1 MLPPCPQSPRILTIK
16 RSIGYDSPDQ
26 THLGTSFCDGFCG
39 HSGNLLL
46 NISKQ
51 TLTTGWRVR
60 EVAQEGMPAHNQLP
74 WLPAQVPGSVHLDL
88 LRAGVIPN
96 PFERMHERDV
106 AWVDESDWVYETEF
120 TVDGPP
126 PSYAFLLF
134 HGLDTMAEIT
144 LNGQALGTT
153 ETMFIPHEFPVG
165 GRLQTGTNTLR
176 VTFRSVRRVGQ
187 ERMAAWNSGGNDTL
201 PGHWDNWDE
210 RAFVRKAQYQY
221 GWDWGP
227 VLRGCGIWQPVE
239 LITVPVARLGDGK
252 HSVVFNP
259 EGNAT
264 VTVTTEVERLPGQED
279 TPLTLTVRL
288 QNAEAL
294 SLAVPTGT
302 GRVEVSGS
310 VILARPRRWQPSGYG
325 EAALYD
331 LTLTLSGAGG
341 EADGRVSKIGLRT
354 IELVREADA
363 DGKGEGFKFR
373 VNGVD
378 VYAKGANWI
387 PDHSFPSLIT
397 SASLR
402 ERVTQARDAHFTM
415 LRIWGGGFYESEEF
429 YALCDEM
436 GLLVWQDFPYGCSY
450 YPDTGDYA
458 QVARVEATAAVKRVR
473 NHVSLALWCGNNEN
487 HTMFESNWTGTRP
500 PRLLGEHLYHEVLP
514 AVVAAEDPQTPYW
527 PGSPYGGPVGD
538 SNSADFGDC
547 HNWDV
552 WHGRGDWVNYTEN
565 DSRFCS
571 EFGFASSC
579 GLGAW
584 DTCLALEDRHP
595 HSPVVRW
602 HDKTRKGYETYLGL
616 IDLHFPVAQTLED
629 LVYYSQCNQA
639 EALKY
644 GVEHYRRR
652 KGRNWGTLFWQL
664 NDCWPVQSW
673 AVIDSTG
680 IPKAAYFACKK
691 FYAPVLLSLVRD
703 GESVEAHLVNDGL
716 TPLAGEIKFTV
727 VTLNGETLS
736 EETAQ
741 TGIDANA
748 ASLAATFS
756 LTEALGRETDVYAYA
771 RFTAADGTIAENFL
785 LGCEPKELATA
796 APGLTLTVT
805 EGGTHL
811 ALTVTAQKFAPY
823 VWIRRTDNGPLPG
836 LADNFFHVQPGET
849 KTLTITKAAGL
860 ETADA
865 LRGLLTV
872 RTL

>member
-1 MLPPCPQSPRILTIK
+1 MTTD
-16 RSIGYDSPDQ
+16 RSIGYDKAIYHPEAAITAAFLWNS
-26 THLGTSFCDGFCG
+26 
-39 HSGNLLL
+39 LL

-60 EVAQEGMPAHNQLP
+60 EVAREGMPAHNQLP
-74 WLPAQVPGSVHLDL
+74 WLAAQVPGGIHLDL
-88 LRAGVIPN
+88 MRAGVIPD
-96 PFERMHERDV
+96 PFDRMHERDV

-126 PSYAFLLF
+126 PPCAFLLF
-134 HGLDTMAEIT
+134 HGLDTLAEIT
-144 LNGQALGTT
+144 LNGLALGTT

-165 GRLQTGTNTLR
+165 GRLQTGQNSLR

-187 ERMAAWNSGGNDTL
+187 ERMAAWNAGGNDTL

-227 VLRGCGIWQPVE
+227 VLRGCGLWRPVE
-239 LITVPVARLGDGK
+239 LIIVPSARLGDWK
-252 HSVVFNP
+252 HSVKFTEDGKAV
-259 EGNAT
+259 
-264 VTVTTEVERLPGQED
+264 VTVTTEVERAPGQEE
-279 TPLTLTVRL
+279 TPLTLTVHL
-288 QNAEAL
+288 AGQEV
-294 SLAVPTGT
+294 SLPVPTGE

-310 VILARPRRWQPSGYG
+310 VTVDNPRRWQPNGYG
-325 EAALYD
+325 EASLYD
-331 LTLTLSGAGG
+331 LALILSGPTG
-341 EADGRVSKIGLRT
+341 EADKRLTQIGLRT
-354 IELVREADA
+354 IELVREPDT
-363 DGKGEGFKFR
+363 DGKGEGFLFR
-373 VNGVD
+373 VNGTD

-397 SASLR
+397 PTNLR

-458 QVARVEATAAVKRVR
+458 DLARVEATAAVKRIR
-473 NHVSLALWCGNNEN
+473 NHACLALWCGNNEN

-500 PRLLGEHLYHEVLP
+500 PRLLGEHLYHDILP
-514 AVVAAEDPQTPYW
+514 AVLAAEDPQTPYW
-527 PGSPYGGPVGD
+527 PGSPYGGPQGD

-552 WHGRGDWVNYTEN
+552 WHGRGDWVHYTEN

-584 DTCLALEDRHP
+584 DQCLAPEDRSP

-602 HDKTRKGYETYLGL
+602 HDKTRKGYETYLGY
-616 IDLHFPVAQTLED
+616 IDIHFPQAQTLED

-652 KGRNWGTLFWQL
+652 KGRNWGTLFWQF

-680 IPKAAYFACKK
+680 EPKAAYFSCKK

-703 GESVEAHLVNDGL
+703 GEEVTAHLVNDGL
-716 TPLAGEIKFTV
+716 TPLSGEIRFTV
-727 VTLNGETLS
+727 ATLDGETLS

-741 TGIDANA
+741 TNIAANA
-748 ASLAATFS
+748 ASVAATFS
-756 LTEALGRETDVYAYA
+756 LSEALGRERDVFVYA
-771 RFTAADGTIAENFL
+771 RFTTADSTVAENSL
-785 LGCEPKELATA
+785 MLCEPKELRTA
-796 APGLTLTVT
+796 APGL
-805 EGGTHL
+805 
-811 ALTVTAQKFAPY
+811 ALTVAEDNASLVFTVTTQKFAPY
-823 VWIRRTDNGPLPG
+823 VWLHRTDNGPLLG
-836 LADNFFHVQPGET
+836 LTDNFFHLQPGET
-849 KTLTITKAAGL
+849 RTFRIPKTNDLPTAA
-860 ETADA
+860 A